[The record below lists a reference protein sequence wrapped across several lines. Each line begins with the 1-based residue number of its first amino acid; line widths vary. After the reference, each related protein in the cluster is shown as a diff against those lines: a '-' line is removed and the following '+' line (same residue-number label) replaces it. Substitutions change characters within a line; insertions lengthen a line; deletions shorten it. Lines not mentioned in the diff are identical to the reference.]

1 MDEDGDGEIT
11 VEEFVKGFHKLKQR
25 QNSDGKTVV
34 TAYVRERIKTKD
46 GGGGKEAKSE
56 DKPKASNRRKSLK
69 DPAAVKSLFGGKKAS
84 TENAAPPNKEAAK
97 T

>member
-34 TAYVRERIKTKD
+34 TAYVRERIVTKD
-46 GGGGKEAKSE
+46 GGKEAKAE

-84 TENAAPPNKEAAK
+84 TDNAAPPKEEAAK

>member
-46 GGGGKEAKSE
+46 GLAKDE
-56 DKPKASNRRKSLK
+56 KGEKGEKPKGSNRRKSLK
-69 DPAAVKSLFGGKKAS
+69 DPAAVKSLFGGKKES
-84 TENAAPPNKEAAK
+84 TGSAPQNKEAVK

>member
-46 GGGGKEAKSE
+46 GGGKEAKSE
-56 DKPKASNRRKSLK
+56 DKPKTSGRRKSLK
-69 DPAAVKSLFGGKKAS
+69 DPNAVKSLFGGKKAS